1 MKCSLL
7 HPVKVNSHKLQRV
20 TTLYTLLCG
29 CVGGPSGC
37 RKTYVQGS
45 CRERQLAIMQLSEPD
60 VGSIEKGSIV
70 FVAHAGCAADVG
82 VVDAWERRGSERV
95 TRSI

>member
-45 CRERQLAIMQLSEPD
+45 CRERQLAIMRLPEPD
-60 VGSIEKGSIV
+60 MRGMNVV
-70 FVAHAGCAADVG
+70 FVPKCTL
-82 VVDAWERRGSERV
+82 DARL
-95 TRSI
+95 I